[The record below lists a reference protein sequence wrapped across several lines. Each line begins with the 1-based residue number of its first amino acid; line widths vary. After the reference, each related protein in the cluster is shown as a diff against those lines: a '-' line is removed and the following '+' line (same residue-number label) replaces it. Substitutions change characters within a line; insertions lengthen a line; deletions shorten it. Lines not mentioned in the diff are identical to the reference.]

1 MNLIERIIDDPLFYR
16 WVFNPDDYTNQL
28 WDSFIV
34 ENPEFAEEIM
44 DLKNR
49 LLQIQIADV
58 RLKDREKRRIA
69 KNILLNTIDKKSIR
83 KQNTFTL
90 LFKYAAIAI
99 IFFSMGGS
107 LVYFYFQNKNLG
119 INISEVHNLSQIS
132 RPTLIL
138 PEGKNVDLYEKDS
151 KLDYSQGGKIIVND
165 KQVIESKRKSR
176 ESKINQLIIPYG
188 NRSKITL
195 SDNSVVHLNA
205 GSRLFYPSEFNDSK
219 REVLLFGEAFFEV
232 AEDKEHPFVVKTTDL
247 SIQVLGTKFNVSAY
261 PEDNVIQAVL
271 TEGKISLRRN
281 DASMFEDDIIVMP
294 DQMAWF
300 NKTSQ
305 KTNIRKVDVS
315 YYTLWKDELVKF
327 SNEDLSRVIK
337 QLERFYNISFSFEN
351 PLDGSIKITGKLN
364 LKEEK
369 EEVFEYISRVALVKI
384 EKDKGNRYIIK

>member
-16 WVFNPDDYTNQL
+16 WVFNPDDQTNQH
-28 WDSFIV
+28 WDDFIL
-34 ENPEFAEEIM
+34 ENPEYADEIM
-44 DLKNR
+44 DFKAR
-49 LLQIQIADV
+49 LFQIQIANAKLND
-58 RLKDREKRRIA
+58 KEKRRIA
-69 KNILLNTIDKKSIR
+69 KNILLNTIEKKSIR
-83 KQNTFTL
+83 KQNTYTL
-90 LFKYAAIAI
+90 LFKYAAVAI

-107 LVYFYFQNKNLG
+107 LVYFYFQTR
-119 INISEVHNLSQIS
+119 IRDFNISGIQNFSQIS
-132 RPTLIL
+132 TPTLIL

-151 KLDYSQGGKIIVND
+151 KLDYSQNGKIIVND
-165 KQVIESKRKSR
+165 KQVIESTKKVR
-176 ESKINQLIIPYG
+176 ENKINQLIIPYG

-205 GSRLFYPSEFNDSK
+205 GSRLFYPSEFSDSK
-219 REVLLFGEAFFEV
+219 REVLLFGEAFFEIS
-232 AEDKEHPFVVKTTDL
+232 EDKDHPFVVKTSDL

-261 PEDNVIQAVL
+261 PEDNVIQTVL

-281 DASMFEDDIIVMP
+281 DASIFEDDIIVMP
-294 DQMAWF
+294 DQMAWY
-300 NKTSQ
+300 NKKSQ

-337 QLERFYNISFSFEN
+337 QLERFYNITFSFKN

-369 EEVFEYISRVALVKI
+369 EEVFEYISRVALVEI
-384 EKDKGNRYIIK
+384 EKDKANRYIIK